1 MAVITKITTQKR
13 DTGRYNIYMDFG
25 KGEEFAFSAD
35 ESVIVKFH
43 LRKGMELDE
52 FALAEVGYHDEIR
65 KAYNNA
71 INYLAFKMRT
81 EKEVRGHLKEKK
93 LEDAAIDEVI
103 HRLSDQGYLNDK
115 EYADAYVRT
124 QISTTDKGAY
134 VVKMELRER
143 GVADSLIE
151 EALKQY
157 TPEEQFEKAKD
168 LAEKYARKY
177 ASESERVLKQKLDAM
192 LRRKG
197 YQTDAIQFA
206 LNEADFGREEDDE
219 LEAIKVQGEK
229 AHRKHAKLSGYAYER
244 KMKETLFRKGF
255 PIELIDRYLASMEEE

>member
-1 MAVITKITTQKR
+1 MPIITKITTQKR

-35 ESVIVKFH
+35 EAVIVKFH

-52 FALAEVGYHDEIR
+52 FLLAEVGYHDEIR

-71 INYLAFKMRT
+71 IHFLAHKMRS
-81 EKEVRGHLKEKK
+81 EKEVRKYLKEKQ
-93 LEDAAIDEVI
+93 LEEAAINEVLV
-103 HRLSDQGYLNDK
+103 RLTEQGYLNDR
-115 EYADAYVRT
+115 EYANAYVRT
-124 QISTTDKGAY
+124 QENTTDKGAY
-134 VVKMELRER
+134 VVRMALKER

-157 TPEEQFEKAKD
+157 TQEAQFEKAKS

-177 ASESERVLKQKLDAM
+177 ASDSEKVLKQKLDAM

-206 LNEADFGREEDDE
+206 LSEADLGREEEDE
-219 LEAIKVQGEK
+219 LEAIRSQGEK
-229 AHRKHAKLSGYAYER
+229 AHRKHAKLTGYAYER

-255 PIELIDRYLASMEEE
+255 QIDLIDRYLASRQEE

>member
-1 MAVITKITTQKR
+1 MAIITKITTQKR

-35 ESVIVKFH
+35 EAVIVKFH
-43 LRKGMELDE
+43 LKKGMELDE
-52 FALAEVGYHDEIR
+52 FTLAEVGYHDEIR
-65 KAYNNA
+65 KAYNSA
-71 INYLAFKMRT
+71 IAYLAHKMRT

-93 LEDAAIDEVI
+93 LEEAAIDEVI
-103 HRLSDQGYLNDK
+103 IRLLDQGYLNDK

-124 QISTTDKGAY
+124 QISTTDKGVY
-134 VVKMELRER
+134 TVKMELKER
-143 GVADSLIE
+143 GVAEPFIE

-177 ASESERVLKQKLDAM
+177 SAESERVLKQKLDAM

-206 LNEADFGREEDDE
+206 LKEADFGREEEDE
-219 LEAIKVQGEK
+219 LDAIRIQGDK
-229 AHRKHAKLSGYAYER
+229 AHRKHSKLNGYAYVR

-255 PIELIDRYLASMEEE
+255 PIELIDRYLESREDE

>member
-1 MAVITKITTQKR
+1 MAIITKITTQKR
-13 DTGRYNIYMDFG
+13 DTGRYNIYIDFG

-35 ESVIVKFH
+35 EAVIIKFK

-71 INYLAFKMRT
+71 INYLSHKMRT
-81 EKEVRGHLKEKK
+81 EKEVRKHLKEKK
-93 LEDAAIDEVI
+93 LEEAAINEVI
-103 HRLSDQGYLNDK
+103 HRLLEQGYLNDA

-134 VVKMELRER
+134 VVRMELKER
-143 GVADSLIE
+143 GIADPLIE

-157 TPEEQFEKAKD
+157 TPEEQFEKAKS

-177 ASESERVLKQKLDAM
+177 SGESERILKQKLDAM

-197 YQTDAIQFA
+197 YHTDAIQFA
-206 LNEADFGREEDDE
+206 LDEGDFGRDEEDE
-219 LEAIKVQGEK
+219 LEAIRLQGEK
-229 AHRKHAKLSGYAYER
+229 AHRKHANLTGYAYER

-255 PIELIDRYLASMEEE
+255 PIELIERYLEARGED